1 MQSGLCG
8 ESSLL
13 NGYRFGVNYQS
24 TSEDFLSGAFLSR
37 YHEPQV
43 RDLVVQQLS
52 SMAED
57 GVGVITTW
65 LWWAADEGVSPSSP
79 GEWNFPPS
87 SQQLSNLE
95 LYVHD
100 VGQVGQAGGASLDL
114 QIGVVYRA
122 CADYKVGSP
131 SDVLGECGLSPE
143 EFGLRLLDAWT
154 SMLTVLGRQYR
165 VDGTPVVSVVYIE
178 GGVKVA
184 LDATDPLLAQETPNQ
199 RWFLETWYPV
209 LSQGVR
215 DAGLIPSLVF
225 RLDPADHEVM
235 NNQYQ
240 DPYPGL
246 VQLTQRAGVRWLV
259 RAIQF
264 LRNRGLVVPPR
275 IDLAVFPKATF
286 QWSNMGSVFRRLVK
300 DVDFLIPV
308 LAGSTA
314 RYEVAAMAY
323 PSSIADQRVRG
334 AVAREERRIRGA
346 KFNGV
351 SVWTT
356 PCGEDQGEPSGYP
369 WEPGPWMVEDIERP
383 FALSN
388 PSMELDEDQDGV
400 PDGWSMGWIQGNV
413 SSWTASRYSSPTGV
427 HHGMSTLKLDSG
439 ACIGCRFPDGVWVQ
453 SGVVSA
459 TPGKVSMVRFWE
471 KNAVPPQGTR
481 PPSSS
486 FKGVSAYLVSLDVF
500 GQETVLDSIAL
511 TNGGS
516 AWREHVLAGVVP
528 SDSTGLTLR
537 FGFLNPFSSTQS
549 VHFDSIQ

>member
-1 MQSGLCG
+1 
-8 ESSLL
+8 LL

-24 TSEDFLSGAFLSR
+24 TSEDFLSGAFLTR
-37 YHEPQV
+37 YHDPQV
-43 RDLVVQQLS
+43 REQVVQQLGW
-52 SMAED
+52 MAED
-57 GVGVITTW
+57 GVGVVTTW

-79 GEWNFPPS
+79 GAWNFPPS
-87 SQQLSNLE
+87 SQQLANLE
-95 LYVHD
+95 QYVQD
-100 VGQVGQAGGASLDL
+100 VGQVGQAGGPSLDL
-114 QIGVVYRA
+114 QIGVFYHG
-122 CADYKVGSP
+122 CADYGVGSP
-131 SDVLGECGLSPE
+131 SGVLGDCGLSVE
-143 EFGLRLLDAWT
+143 EYGVRLLDAWT
-154 SMLTVLGRQYR
+154 SMLNILGNQYR

-178 GGVKVA
+178 GAVKVA
-184 LDATDPLLAQETPNQ
+184 LDATDPLLALERPNQ

-225 RLDPADHEVM
+225 LLDPADHEVM

-264 LRNRGLVVPPR
+264 LKNRNLVVPPR
-275 IDLAVFPKATF
+275 IDLALFPKATF
-286 QWSNMGSVFRRLVK
+286 QWSNMGSVIHRLVK

-308 LAGSTA
+308 LAGTTT
-314 RYEVAAMAY
+314 RYEVAGLAY
-323 PSSIADQRVRG
+323 PSSSADQRVKG
-334 AVAREERRIRGA
+334 AVVREERAIRGA

-351 SVWTT
+351 NVWTT

-369 WEPGPWMVEDIERP
+369 WEADPWMVEDIERP
-383 FALSN
+383 FASSN
-388 PSMELDEDQDGV
+388 PSMELDEDLDGV

-413 SSWTASRYSSPTGV
+413 SFWTVSRWSSSTGV
-427 HHGMSTLKLDSG
+427 HHGTSTLKLDSG
-439 ACIGCRFPDGVWVQ
+439 PCIGCQFPDGVWVQ
-453 SGVVSA
+453 SEVVSA

-471 KNAVPPQGTR
+471 KNAVTPQGTR
-481 PPSSS
+481 PPASS
-486 FKGVSAYLVSLDVF
+486 FKGVSGFLISMDVF

-528 SDSTGLTLR
+528 SNSAGLMLR
-537 FGFLNPFSSTQS
+537 FGILNPFTTTQS